1 MYSLRKTTQ
10 VALSVISYA
19 DAITTPIG
27 DPVQL
32 FRDPGELHPDRR
44 QSFTFELFSLTK
56 QSSLHST
63 SITMQVFRPS

>member
-32 FRDPGELHPDRR
+32 FRDPGAAPR
-44 QSFTFELFSLTK
+44 
-56 QSSLHST
+56 
-63 SITMQVFRPS
+63 